1 MNDATRDYV
10 TGAPEMA
17 EGGCDQKAGGD
28 TAAIFIRYASQDVGI
43 GNAVCAPSRMRTTLA
58 GIVATFGRALQRKF
72 RKGVAFLVALIIAA
86 GAAVAAAASNEP
98 IEYLDQE
105 TGATVTTVGRPLVFF
120 RNRSDFPGKAQDYVT
135 LAAAAVNQSGKMSYV
150 LIGYFWWFG
159 APPKAELAPSAA
171 ETLALQADDRNIQLV
186 LRSASAHELGIGV
199 PVHRPPLGNATAYVY
214 AIDLSTMG
222 IIAESHQLAVH
233 LQNDGTSLTYTLFE
247 DRRPALREL
256 VHRFN
261 RTD

>member
-1 MNDATRDYV
+1 
-10 TGAPEMA
+10 MA

-58 GIVATFGRALQRKF
+58 GIVATFGHALQRKF

-186 LRSASAHELGIGV
+186 LRAASAHELGIGV

-247 DRRPALREL
+247 DRRPALREF
-256 VHRFN
+256 VRRFN
-261 RTD
+261 RAD